1 MRGSDDID
9 GASRRHPAE
18 IAPLWRNRDY
28 LLLWSGQAVSVMGT
42 QVTQIAFPLL
52 VLGLTGS
59 AAAAGLVAAARTLP
73 YLLLTLPAGALV
85 DRRDRRATMVAC
97 SAGSALALA
106 SVVVAYV
113 AGVLTIPQIVA
124 VSLVEGS
131 FAVVYGLAETAAL
144 RQVVPIAQL
153 PTAVAQQQLQYSIGG
168 ILGPPLGG
176 VLYGVAVALPFAVDG
191 VSYAAASASLAAVR
205 TPMPGTY
212 AATRSIR
219 ADVAE
224 GVRWLW
230 NHPLIRYM
238 AVLTGML
245 NFAGQGVTLI
255 AVVLARGQGASPAEI
270 GAIFAAGGVGGVVG
284 ALVAPVVQRRLSFG
298 RAIVG
303 QIGCSAAAIL
313 LLSVATTPLL
323 VLSALVLL
331 NLVGPLYDTVQQSY
345 RMALV
350 PERLQGRV
358 TGVFRMVAQGLG
370 PFGLA
375 LTGVLLD
382 RVGGATTA
390 LACGG
395 LMVLL
400 ALVTAGN
407 AHVRDAPTPASAGS
421 NGRRRTRCDS
431 DVP

>member
-1 MRGSDDID
+1 M
-9 GASRRHPAE
+9 
-18 IAPLWRNRDY
+18 
-28 LLLWSGQAVSVMGT
+28 LLWSGQAVSVLGT

-85 DRRDRRATMVAC
+85 DRWNRKTTMVVC

-131 FAVVYGLAETAAL
+131 FTVIYGLAETAAM
-144 RQVVPIAQL
+144 RQVVPTTQL

-168 ILGPPLGG
+168 IVGPPLGG
-176 VLYGVAVALPFAVDG
+176 VLYSVSIALPFVVDAA
-191 VSYAAASASLAAVR
+191 SYAVASASLAAVR
-205 TPMPGTY
+205 TPLSGAP
-212 AATRSIR
+212 AATRSIW
-219 ADVAE
+219 AEVTE
-224 GVRWLW
+224 GVHWLW
-230 NHPLIRYM
+230 KHPLIRYM
-238 AVLTGML
+238 SVLTGML

-270 GAIFAAGGVGGVVG
+270 GVIFAAGGVAGVLG
-284 ALVAPVVQRRLSFG
+284 ALAAPFVQRRLSFG
-298 RAIVG
+298 QAIVG

-313 LLSVATTPLL
+313 LLSVATTTLL
-323 VLSALVLL
+323 VMSALVLW

-350 PERLQGRV
+350 PDRLQGRV

-382 RVGGATTA
+382 QVGGSTTA
-390 LACGG
+390 LACGS

-400 ALVTAGN
+400 GLVTACN
-407 AHVRDAPTPASAGS
+407 AHVRGAPPLASAGA
-421 NGRRRTRCDS
+421 
-431 DVP
+431 

>member
-1 MRGSDDID
+1 MANAGRDCID
-9 GASRRHPAE
+9 KASGRHPTKLT
-18 IAPLWRNRDY
+18 PLWRNRDY
-28 LLLWSGQAVSVMGT
+28 VLLWSGQAVSVVGT

-85 DRRDRRATMVAC
+85 DRWNRRSTMVVC
-97 SAGSALALA
+97 SAGSALALT
-106 SVVVAYV
+106 SVAAAYA
-113 AGVLTIPQIVA
+113 AGALTIPQIVI

-144 RQVVPIAQL
+144 RQVVPTRQL

-168 ILGPPLGG
+168 IVGPPLGG
-176 VLYGVAVALPFAVDG
+176 VLYSASIVLPFAVDAA
-191 VSYAAASASLAAVR
+191 SYAASSASLAAVR
-205 TPMPGTY
+205 TPLPGAP

-219 ADVAE
+219 GEVAE

-230 NHPLIRYM
+230 NRPLIRYM
-238 AVLTGML
+238 AFLTGMC
-245 NFAGQGVTLI
+245 NFSGQGVTLI
-255 AVVLARGQGASPAEI
+255 VVVLARGQGASPTEI
-270 GAIFAAGGVGGVVG
+270 GVIFAAGGVAGVLG
-284 ALVAPVVQRRLSFG
+284 ALAAPFVQRRLSFG

-303 QIGCSAAAIL
+303 QIWCSAAAIL
-313 LLSVATTPLL
+313 LLSIATTPLL
-323 VLSALVLL
+323 VLSALVLW

-345 RMALV
+345 RMSLV

-358 TGVFRMVAQGLG
+358 TSVFRMFAQGMG

-390 LACGG
+390 FACGSF
-395 LMVLL
+395 MVLL
-400 ALVTAGN
+400 GLVTARN
-407 AHVRDAPTPASAGS
+407 AHVRDAPPLT
-421 NGRRRTRCDS
+421 
-431 DVP
+431 

>member
-1 MRGSDDID
+1 M
-9 GASRRHPAE
+9 
-18 IAPLWRNRDY
+18 
-28 LLLWSGQAVSVMGT
+28 LLWSGQAVSVLGS

-85 DRRDRRATMVAC
+85 DRWDRRATMVVC

-106 SVVVAYV
+106 SVAAAY
-113 AGVLTIPQIVA
+113 AGGVLTIPQIVA
-124 VSLVEGS
+124 VSLVEGA

-144 RQVVPIAQL
+144 RQVVPTAQL

-168 ILGPPLGG
+168 IVGPPLGG
-176 VLYGVAVALPFAVDG
+176 VLYSLSVTLPFAVDAA
-191 VSYAAASASLAAVR
+191 SYAAAGASLAAVR
-205 TPMPGTY
+205 SPLPGAP
-212 AATRSIR
+212 AAARSIR
-219 ADVAE
+219 AEVAE

-230 NHPLIRYM
+230 DHPLIRFM

-245 NFAGQGVTLI
+245 NFCGQGVTLI

-270 GAIFAAGGVGGVVG
+270 GAIFAAGGAGGVLG
-284 ALVAPVVQRRLSFG
+284 ALAAPFVQRRLSFG

-313 LLSVATTPLL
+313 LLAVATTPLV
-323 VLSALVLL
+323 VLAALILW

-382 RVGGATTA
+382 RAGGAATA

-395 LMVLL
+395 LMALL
-400 ALVTAGN
+400 ALATARN
-407 AHVRDAPTPASAGS
+407 PHVRGAPPLASA
-421 NGRRRTRCDS
+421 RE
-431 DVP
+431 